1 MKVKR
6 YDSIGRMR
14 PTGRILP
21 LLLGT
26 VMPATMLLT
35 GCKPTESNY
44 QAAYEAARAKR
55 ETVDVDAG
63 VLSGGHKIIST
74 DGPKTRTV
82 DGREVRYRV
91 MVIKPEGVVDITRT
105 PYRVA
110 VGQWSMPTNARSQAA
125 DLKQEGMNSFIAKD
139 SKDRWWTIIGAY
151 DTFDEAARA
160 AIGFADTHPD
170 FSYIGLDGA
179 PLVICR

>member
-1 MKVKR
+1 MC
-6 YDSIGRMR
+6 

-21 LLLGT
+21 MLFGTLLS
-26 VMPATMLLT
+26 AIILLT
-35 GCKPTESNY
+35 GCKPTENNY
-44 QAAYEAARAKR
+44 KAAYEAARSKR
-55 ETVDVDAG
+55 EAVDVDAG

-74 DGPKTRTV
+74 DGPKTHTV

-91 MVIKPEGVVDITRT
+91 MVIKPEGDVDITRM

-110 VGQWSMPTNARSQAA
+110 VAQWSMPTNARSQAA
-125 DLKQEGMNSFIAKD
+125 DLRQEGMNSFIAKD
-139 SKDRWWTIIGAY
+139 SKDRWWTIVGAY

-160 AIGFADTHPD
+160 AIAFADTHPG
-170 FSYIGLDGA
+170 FSYIGLDGE